1 MQGDIDWPRHYAALL
16 RYKEEHG
23 HCNVSRSVTCE
34 CVLPGKGDDGVSD
47 YEYRGKL
54 GEWVHTQRS
63 AKKGQGGCKLTPER
77 EALLQKLVD
86 EGDIAIFL

>member
-16 RYKEEHG
+16 LYKELHG
-23 HCNVSRSVTCE
+23 HCNVPRSVTCE
-34 CVLPGKGDDGVSD
+34 CVLPGMEGVSD

-54 GEWVHTQRS
+54 GEWVHNQRQAKKGTQRS
-63 AKKGQGGCKLTPER
+63 YKLTPER

-86 EGDIAIFL
+86 EGNGAT